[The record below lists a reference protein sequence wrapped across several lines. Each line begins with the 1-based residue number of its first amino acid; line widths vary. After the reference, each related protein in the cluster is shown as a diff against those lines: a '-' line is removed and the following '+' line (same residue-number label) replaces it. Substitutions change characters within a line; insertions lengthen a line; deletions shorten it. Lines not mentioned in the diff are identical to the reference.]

1 MYLARQN
8 NRMHFTAEQIATLI
22 QGRVEGD
29 PNASVSNVAKIEEGK
44 PGELSFLANP
54 KYTSYIYST
63 KASIVL
69 VNEDF
74 QPEKPVSATL
84 IRVKDAYTAFA
95 TLLDF
100 YNRFRYDKKGT
111 SALAFV
117 SESASCGEDIYLG
130 EFAFIG
136 DRASIGNRVKIYPQ
150 VYVGDDCVI
159 GDDTV
164 LYPGVKLYAGTVVG
178 AHCTIHAGSVLGSD
192 GFGFAPQAGNEYRKV
207 PQTGNVVLEDYV
219 DIGANT
225 TIDRATLGSTIIR
238 RGVKLDNLIQI
249 AHNVE
254 IGENTVVAAQT
265 GISGSTKIGRDCMF
279 GGQVGLAGHLN
290 IADGVKLAAQSGV
303 GSSLREKDQVYMG
316 SPVMPLSEYKRVIV
330 YMKRLEQMSD
340 RIKALE
346 KKLEQ
351 SSGA

>member
-1 MYLARQN
+1 MY
-8 NRMHFTAEQIATLI
+8 FTAEQIAALI
-22 QGRVEGD
+22 QGKIEGNPD
-29 PNASVSNVAKIEEGK
+29 AAVNNVAKIEEGK

-54 KYTSYIYST
+54 KYTAYIYT
-63 KASIVL
+63 TQASIVL
-69 VNEDF
+69 VNDDF
-74 QPEKPVSATL
+74 QPEKPINSTL

-100 YNRFRYDKKGT
+100 YNKFRADKKGI
-111 SALAFV
+111 SSLSFI
-117 SESASCGEDIYLG
+117 SESATCGEEVYVG
-130 EFAFIG
+130 EFAFLG
-136 DRASIGNRVKIYPQ
+136 DRVKIGNRVKIYPQ
-150 VYVGDDCVI
+150 VYIGDDCVV

-164 LYPGVKLYAGTVVG
+164 LYPGVKLYAGTVIGV
-178 AHCTIHAGSVLGSD
+178 HCTIHAGSVLGSD
-192 GFGFAPQAGNEYRKV
+192 GFGFAPQAGNEYQKV
-207 PQTGNVVLEDYV
+207 PQIGNVVLEDDV
-219 DIGANT
+219 EIGANT

-265 GISGSTKIGRDCMF
+265 GISGSTKVGRDCMF
-279 GGQVGLAGHLN
+279 GGQVGLAGHLH

-330 YMKRLEQMSD
+330 YTKRLEQMSD

-351 SSGA
+351 WDNG